1 MSVGMPRKAGIDASA
16 PLNLIVRGIERNEI
30 FEGDPDRDSF
40 EKRLGQVSID
50 TRADCFTGA
59 LMPTT
64 RTF

>member
-1 MSVGMPRKAGIDASA
+1 MPQKARIAA
-16 PLNLIVRGIERNEI
+16 PGALHHLIVRGIERNEI

-50 TRADCFTGA
+50 TRADCFAGA